1 MHSLSVRPMTST
13 GPVGRFT
20 GEPPAGSSVSSNNC
34 FSPTA
39 GSSAAGSSVIRPAAS
54 RPNQVARN
62 INFAS
67 NLSGGDTFLIG
78 IDFRLQNRLL
88 YGVGNAGGV

>member
-1 MHSLSVRPMTST
+1 MHSLSVRPMKSTS
-13 GPVGRFT
+13 PVGRFT
-20 GEPPAGSSVSSNNC
+20 GEPPAGSSVSSNNRI
-34 FSPTA
+34 SPTA
-39 GSSAAGSSVIRPAAS
+39 GSSTAASSVIRPAAS

-62 INFAS
+62 INFVS
-67 NLSGGDTFLIG
+67 NLSGGDTLLIG